1 MRHNSILN
9 GEDNPFGL
17 TGLSGNYEEEGG
29 TMTQTQ
35 TKTGTVK
42 WFNVE
47 KGYGFIACEGFDKD
61 VFVHHS
67 DIMMEG
73 YRSLIEGQAVE
84 FEYETSDRG
93 FKATKVKPA

>member
-1 MRHNSILN
+1 MKNSILS

-17 TGLSGNYEEEGG
+17 TELPRYYEEEGG
-29 TMTQTQ
+29 TMTQGQ

-47 KGYGFIACEGFDKD
+47 KGFGFIACEGFDKD

-73 YRSLIEGQAVE
+73 YRSLAEGQLVE
-84 FEYETSDRG
+84 FEYETSDKG
-93 FKATKVKPA
+93 FKASKVKPV